1 MLTPAPPP
9 SIAKTSHRRNDPL
22 IALGV
27 VALCLTLVL
36 GLRAVAKDAPSA
48 ERSMVVGLPT
58 PNVTAAQGCDNFAN
72 FWMSD
77 AGVGATAEQIE
88 GFTNCRQSADG
99 RWIVPTSARDPRLSP
114 TPVLADKQR
123 TATAPLRADIL
134 EQLNDLDATVPS
146 TLRSWLSQIYD
157 PFPRAVTGHIRDGV
171 SIRTQRNR
179 YNRLAQAYLM
189 GPDHQALAGYVGW
202 VMGRKIDAYNQ
213 VKAKCQTDPDIAYL
227 RTACLGMED
236 NLGIRGIPFT
246 WDLRD
251 SYLID
256 SYLATVDPAT
266 IASSSPQPDTGPE

>member
-1 MLTPAPPP
+1 MVTPAP
-9 SIAKTSHRRNDPL
+9 SSTIVKTPHRRNDAL

-27 VALCLTLVL
+27 IALCLTSVLVL
-36 GLRAVAKDAPSA
+36 RTIAKDAPSA
-48 ERSMVVGLPT
+48 GRSVVVGLPT
-58 PNVTAAQGCDNFAN
+58 PNVTVAQGCDNFAS

-77 AGVGATAEQIE
+77 SGVGATADQIE
-88 GFTNCRQSADG
+88 GFTNCRQTADG
-99 RWIVPTSARDPRLSP
+99 RWIVPTSSRDPRLEA
-114 TPVLADKQR
+114 TPVLSDEQR

-134 EQLNDLDATVPS
+134 DQLNDLDATVPS

-157 PFPRAVTGHIRDGV
+157 PFPRAVYGHIRDGI

-189 GPDHQALAGYVGW
+189 GQDHQALAGYIGW
-202 VMGRKIDAYNQ
+202 VMGRRIDSFNQ
-213 VKAKCQTDPDIAYL
+213 IKTTCQTDPSVAYL

-236 NLGIRGIPFT
+236 NLGIRSIPFT

-266 IASSSPQPDTGPE
+266 IKASAPQPDTGPE